1 MTDPQISGST
11 PAEVAPHKVVP
22 ISIFVSRKLSRLLVR
37 QGFTPLFDVPVK
49 IQNPEQPLGTH
60 VFTAMDYQNADAS
73 IRWTVVSLS
82 GEFSTPKEG
91 EAGMERIAATPPS
104 VMFPDKANDALDR
117 IEIPPE
123 AIEQISQLLTPGAS
137 LIISDYGVS
146 HETGK
151 DTDFIVVMH

>member
-1 MTDPQISGST
+1 
-11 PAEVAPHKVVP
+11 P
-22 ISIFVSRKLSRLLVR
+22 ISVFVSRKLSKLLVR
-37 QGFTPLFDVPVK
+37 QGFTPLVDVPVK

-60 VFTAMDYQNADAS
+60 VFTAMDYQNAGAS

-82 GEFSTPKEG
+82 EEFSPSKERD
-91 EAGMERIAATPPS
+91 AGVKQIVATPPS
-104 VMFPDKANDALDR
+104 QVVPDANDVLHR
-117 IEIPPE
+117 IEIPQE

-137 LIISDYGVS
+137 LIISDYGIS